1 MRPGEAL
8 REQIARN
15 ERAITG
21 IENGDVDKK
30 LNGKLADEGRVY
42 IVRELK
48 SINDGL
54 KKALETIEPEASH
67 ASG

>member
-1 MRPGEAL
+1 MRPWEAL

-30 LNGKLADEGRVY
+30 LNGKLADEGRIY

-54 KKALETIEPEASH
+54 KEALRLIDPEAH
-67 ASG
+67 RAAG